1 MVLWLLI
8 DRNYFLSGNEFYYN
22 TCISFVRHLCGIA
35 LFYYNLTQSGR
46 RLKELRDK
54 KDKAYTQER
63 VAEEVGISR
72 EYLNRLE
79 TGKKGC
85 SVDLLVIFAQYYDVT
100 MNYITYGEEETNHVI
115 NVTEKMNKL
124 PVERRI
130 LAGKLIN
137 SI

>member
-1 MVLWLLI
+1 M
-8 DRNYFLSGNEFYYN
+8 Y
-22 TCISFVRHLCGIA
+22 
-35 LFYYNLTQSGR
+35 YYNLAESGK
-46 RLKELRDK
+46 RLKELRNEK
-54 KDKAYTQER
+54 GKAYTQEK

-100 MNYITYGEEETNHVI
+100 MDYITYGKVETGHI
-115 NVTEKMNKL
+115 ISLSEKLDKL
-124 PVERRI
+124 PADRRI

-137 SI
+137 GILDNLL